1 MIYRVYADGDFYRTV
16 NLVGVELENEILS
29 CNFGWHYSPD
39 ELSKKSVSELAEIC
53 SDHGG
58 DPALDSF
65 CFSKAEAVEISKT
78 MKGDDE

>member
-1 MIYRVYADGDFYRTV
+1 MIYRVLDNGDFYRTDR
-16 NLVGVELENEILS
+16 GELEDEILN
-29 CNFGWHYSPD
+29 CGFGWYYSPE
-39 ELSKKSVSELAEIC
+39 ELRKKSVSELAKIC

-78 MKGDDE
+78 LMKGDDE